1 MGLGG
6 LDNGRS
12 AVSFFGREIGTDNL
26 VFPCRNARWI
36 GKPRRKSVVLG
47 SFGSH

>member
-26 VFPCRNARWI
+26 VFPC
-36 GKPRRKSVVLG
+36 PSVVLG